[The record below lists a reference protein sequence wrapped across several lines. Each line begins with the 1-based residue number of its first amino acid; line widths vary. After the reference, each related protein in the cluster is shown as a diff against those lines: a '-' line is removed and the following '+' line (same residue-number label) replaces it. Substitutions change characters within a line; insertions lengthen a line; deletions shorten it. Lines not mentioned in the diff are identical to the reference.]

1 MPNDIANPVF
11 RTSDL
16 GLALSTA
23 RRLMEFGRREDSRV
37 TAYAELCS
45 VAEVQ
50 RVARELPQGQ
60 YAGDFDH
67 REVGGVPRE
76 QWPPLVS
83 GLAGRDLPTD
93 PAVYEGRLPVTCEFD
108 DLPIG
113 GIEDVFAAA
122 IGPSRGWINWEWLCW
137 PDAPE
142 LDFLGERKHAEVSLL
157 FNTGTRELDEP
168 ADDHTVLLHVRSVCI
183 DGSQVRE
190 PYAHWLAEQV
200 GLTVIGPGELW

>member
-1 MPNDIANPVF
+1 MSDDIAYPVL
-11 RTSDL
+11 RTSDA

-23 RRLMEFGRREDSRV
+23 RRLVEFGRREDSRV
-37 TAYAELCS
+37 AAYAELCS

-60 YAGDFDH
+60 YTGDFDH
-67 REVGGVPRE
+67 REIDAVPRE
-76 QWPPLVS
+76 QWPPLVA
-83 GLAGRDLPTD
+83 GLAGPDLPTD
-93 PAVYEGRLPVTCEFD
+93 PAAYERRLPVRCELD

-113 GIEDVFAAA
+113 SMEDIFAAV

-157 FNTGTRELDEP
+157 FNTRTRDLDEP
-168 ADDHTVLLHVRSVCI
+168 ADDHTVLLHVRSCRI
-183 DGSQVRE
+183 DGRQVRE
-190 PYAHWLAEQV
+190 PYAHWLAEQA
-200 GLTVIGPGELW
+200 GLTVVGPGELW

>member
-1 MPNDIANPVF
+1 MSNDVAYPVF

-60 YAGDFDH
+60 YAGDLDY
-67 REVGGVPRE
+67 REVDGVPRE
-76 QWPPLVS
+76 QWPPLVA
-83 GLAGRDLPTD
+83 GLAGSDLPTD
-93 PAVYEGRLPVTCEFD
+93 PAAYDGRLPVTCELD
-108 DLPIG
+108 YLPIG
-113 GIEDVFAAA
+113 RIEDAFAAA

-142 LDFLGERKHAEVSLL
+142 LDFFGERKHAEVSLL
-157 FNTGTRELDEP
+157 FNTRTRELDEP
-168 ADDHTVLLHVRSVCI
+168 ADDHTVLLHVRSVSI
-183 DGSQVRE
+183 DGRQVRE

>member
-1 MPNDIANPVF
+1 MSNDVAYPVF

-60 YAGDFDH
+60 YAGDFDY
-67 REVGGVPRE
+67 REVDGVPRE
-76 QWPPLVS
+76 QWPPLVA
-83 GLAGRDLPTD
+83 GLAGPDLPTD
-93 PAVYEGRLPVTCEFD
+93 PAVYEGRLPVTCELD
-108 DLPIG
+108 HLPIG
-113 GIEDVFAAA
+113 KIEDAFAAA
-122 IGPSRGWINWEWLCW
+122 IGLSRGWINWEWLCW

-142 LDFLGERKHAEVSLL
+142 LDFLGERKQAEVSLL
-157 FNTGTRELDEP
+157 FNTRTRELDEP

-183 DGSQVRE
+183 DGRQVRE